1 MASLGRPQ
9 GRPGLPGVAEE
20 LPIIHCIQVGVGLQV
35 ENGALHLG
43 VCRGCPVVSW
53 AAFVIFWGVFFVG
66 NMNWE
71 YELGDI
77 MEYYGG
83 LWGK

>member
-1 MASLGRPQ
+1 M
-9 GRPGLPGVAEE
+9 
-20 LPIIHCIQVGVGLQV
+20 
-35 ENGALHLG
+35 
-43 VCRGCPVVSW
+43 VSW